1 MVLNLEIEVT
11 SQVAVANFH
20 GIAVASDTVV
30 TQSSSEGMKTLENMS
45 KIYSLGGSHKVVLVH
60 SGNADIN
67 GVAHWLHLTE
77 WIRTLTEPFSTLGEY
92 VNSYLAWANNSKPL
106 HTPLSEVN
114 LMNELLNDHYYY
126 IKNRADSQ
134 LESEV
139 ENLAEGLKLE
149 EGRIHE
155 VFEQMVT
162 EGKDYLDELIDFEGY
177 TYEEAVKDLTSADFK
192 IDEKIDFIFKDFVIT
207 DELRDILIQSAGL
220 VLCKYQDMNFVD
232 SQIGFV
238 GFGAEEPFGGVV
250 HLHCR
255 GFYGSKIHVFVEQ
268 RFGVAPSGT
277 EDGSSSII
285 RHFAQGDAIYA
296 FIRGYNPRILNRT
309 LRIVRDKIEEVFG
322 EKEWEITDDDG
333 EIVGKKTTSD
343 LSFEI
348 ADETFK
354 EITENFSQSSFA
366 SPLLSSIEGMSIVN
380 LANFAESLVGIQAL
394 STYSQLG
401 AATVGGLIEVVTIDR
416 AEGVIWHQKIGQPTL
431 KESKSTTRN

>member
-1 MVLNLEIEVT
+1 MT

-45 KIYSLGGSHKVVLVH
+45 KIYSLGGAHKVVLVH
-60 SGNADIN
+60 SGNADMN

-77 WIRTLTEPFSTLGEY
+77 WIRALSEPFSTLNEY
-92 VNSYLAWANNSKPL
+92 VDSYLEWANNSKPL
-106 HTPLSEVN
+106 HTPLSEVR

-134 LESEV
+134 LESET
-139 ENLAEGLKLE
+139 EDLAEE
-149 EGRIHE
+149 ETLGQERIQE
-155 VFEQMVT
+155 VFQQMVI
-162 EGKDYLDELIDFEGY
+162 EGKEYLDGLDDFEGY
-177 TYEEAVKDLTSADFK
+177 GYKEATIALKNANFEL
-192 IDEKIDFIFKDFVIT
+192 DEKINFIFKDYVIA
-207 DELRDILIQSAGL
+207 DELRKVLNESAGL
-220 VLCKYQDMNFVD
+220 VLCKYQEMNFVD

-238 GFGAEEPFGGVV
+238 GFGAEEAFGGVI

-255 GFYGSKIHVFVEQ
+255 GFYGSKIHVYVEEK
-268 RFGVAPSGT
+268 FGVAPSGT

-285 RHFAQGDAIYA
+285 RHFAQGDAIHA
-296 FIRGYNPRILNRT
+296 FIRGYNPRILHRT
-309 LRIVRDKIEEVFG
+309 LRIVRNKIEEVFG
-322 EKEWEITDDDG
+322 AKEWEIMDD
-333 EIVGKKTTSD
+333 EGKTIGTKSTSE

-348 ADETFK
+348 ADETYN
-354 EITENFSQSSFA
+354 EIKDDFSQSSFA

-416 AEGVIWHQKIGQPTL
+416 SEGVIWHQKIGQTTSKGL
-431 KESKSTTRN
+431 KHGR

>member
-1 MVLNLEIEVT
+1 
-11 SQVAVANFH
+11 
-20 GIAVASDTVV
+20 
-30 TQSSSEGMKTLENMS
+30 
-45 KIYSLGGSHKVVLVH
+45 
-60 SGNADIN
+60 
-67 GVAHWLHLTE
+67 
-77 WIRTLTEPFSTLGEY
+77 
-92 VNSYLAWANNSKPL
+92 
-106 HTPLSEVN
+106 
-114 LMNELLNDHYYY
+114 MNELLNDHYYY

-149 EGRIHE
+149 ERRIHE

-177 TYEEAVKDLTSADFK
+177 TYDEAVKDLTGADFK
-192 IDEKIDFIFKDFVIT
+192 INEKIDFIFKDFVIT
-207 DELRDILIQSAGL
+207 DDLRDILIQSAGL

-322 EKEWEITDDDG
+322 EKEWEITNDDG